1 VAYVLR
7 DYHDEQVTVITYH
20 LIDYMTKTKP
30 LRIALSLVLCGCAT
44 TSNAQIGSH
53 LPINPIQVGSIT
65 VNAGVGVGVPFNG
78 SIGVPFGTKASI
90 NWGVVQLG
98 SGVITLGLSAGGS
111 FSHGSRDS
119 VAESA
124 NSVVVLARGAWHYGW
139 DVPGL
144 DLYGGL
150 SSGVAVHRFH
160 YGNPL
165 DKTSSSADLL
175 PGIFVGASYFV
186 VSGFGF
192 NAELGDD
199 ITILQLGIVVKIQ

>member
-1 VAYVLR
+1 
-7 DYHDEQVTVITYH
+7 
-20 LIDYMTKTKP
+20 MNKTRLLP
-30 LRIALSLVLCGCAT
+30 IALSLVLCGCVTA
-44 TSNAQIGSH
+44 SNAQIGSH
-53 LPINPIQVGSIT
+53 PSINPIQVGSIT

-78 SIGVPFGTKASI
+78 SIGVPFGAKASI
-90 NWGVVQLG
+90 NLGVVQLG

-111 FSHGSRDS
+111 FSHGSTDG

-124 NSVVVLARGAWHYGW
+124 NSVAILARGAWHYGW
-139 DVPGL
+139 EVPGL

-160 YGNPL
+160 YGDPVDRN
-165 DKTSSSADLL
+165 SSSANLL
-175 PGIFVGASYFV
+175 AGIFVGASYFV
-186 VSGFGF
+186 IPAFGF